1 MSILKRNCTSEAPV
15 SCPECG
21 KRGRSRVIKK
31 HVLEHLQ
38 FKGAEYRCVLPAG
51 DGICEW
57 SCGKMLRCFNV
68 HQKTVHGICFDDGAS
83 HVYTGDTGFLLKGV
97 SHANN
102 YHSAMCLAGS
112 RVQAEFVM
120 KAGRERY
127 RLRNDKSGFKVIDF
141 STAEKVLINGR
152 WYLPDKTTEIIC
164 REDGRYVI
172 RGGGKIKVETK
183 PVNPEKKNNNE
194 HYSVSKAILSDLF
207 FEGEIPRSVG
217 KVINVSLPVVYLK
230 KLVLAKA
237 VPETNKATTEMLE
250 ETVGH
255 VGLVVTNDDAFDNED
270 GDKEATSCD
279 LMEASSL
286 LLGID
291 SFIYIEDEIAPQSAA
306 TARSLIHTK
315 IPDARAAIL
324 MHKSKIEM
332 HSAEIVRLEGEIEY
346 WELVTNSYKE

>member
-31 HVLEHLQ
+31 HVLEHPQ
-38 FKGAEYRCVLPAG
+38 FKGTEYRCILPLAG
-51 DGICEW
+51 DGICDW
-57 SCGKMLRCFNV
+57 ACGKMLSCFNA
-68 HQKTVHGICFDDGAS
+68 HQKTVHGICFNDGAS

-97 SHANN
+97 SHASNH
-102 YHSAMCLAGS
+102 HSAMCLAGS
-112 RVQAEFVM
+112 RAQAGSVM

-183 PVNPEKKNNNE
+183 PVNPEKKNNNF
-194 HYSVSKAILSDLF
+194 SVSKALPSGLF

-237 VPETNKATTEMLE
+237 APETNKATTEMLE

-255 VGLVVTNDDAFDNED
+255 VGLVVTNGEAFDNED

-324 MHKSKIEM
+324 MHKSKMEM
-332 HSAEIVRLEGEIEY
+332 HAAEIVRLEGEIEY
-346 WELVTNSYKE
+346 WELVTNSYKV